1 MHDANGEVE
10 PVPFDSE
17 EAWPSSTSSDG
28 PAGEIRW
35 GPDSMPPRAD
45 VHDDHDDDVHDNRD
59 DHQNMSFSAAVVP
72 GDDMYATYDKAAPV
86 KQQPVKTKKLMS
98 SAFGGDGNGDAFGG
112 LKPTA
117 RSLDK
122 RGLRRPPRASGA
134 SKSHA
139 PSHAAGMFG
148 VLVLASIVG
157 YYAIK
162 RGGYSQ
168 FMDRVG
174 GGGAAHEGAFPTA
187 CKEPFKV
194 AFVRMR

>member
-17 EAWPSSTSSDG
+17 EAWPSLPSSDG

-45 VHDDHDDDVHDNRD
+45 VHDDHDDDMHDNHD
-59 DHQNMSFSAAVVP
+59 DDMHDMPFSAAVVP
-72 GDDMYATYDKAAPV
+72 GDDMYATYDKAVPV
-86 KQQPVKTKKLMS
+86 KQQPVANKKLVS
-98 SAFGGDGNGDAFGG
+98 GAFGGNGNGDAFGG

-117 RSLDK
+117 HSLDK

-148 VLVLASIVG
+148 VLVLASIIG

-174 GGGAAHEGAFPTA
+174 GGSAAHAGAFPTA
-187 CKEPFKV
+187 CNKA
-194 AFVRMR
+194 AFVRIR